1 MFTMRGPGRSF
12 QAWKITAP
20 TPTIASPGPS
30 RVFSIAITFLLL
42 TGMFAAVAP
51 SPAPVAASHTA
62 MKLPFPSGAAWVI
75 GQGYNTKPQ
84 AGTHWNC
91 DPATLRDQPT
101 QSESCRAH
109 YQYRY
114 AFDLARAD
122 GATAGQPVLAPTDG
136 TIRWIDLS
144 TGGMS
149 IDLGDGYAFAFF
161 HTNLVSGLVAGQRI
175 QRGQRLATVAG
186 PGQAANGGWPHLHV
200 TLWQTNDGGNWSRI
214 GVPFTDS
221 HAFEGYD
228 FPNLG
233 NLAIDQYRG
242 RTIYS
247 TNQEL
252 GGASP
257 SLTAPVLRSPATGTS
272 VRGYAPRPQLTWAPV
287 SGATQYQVVVNDG
300 AMTSPWLSG
309 TVWTMPVLT
318 NGQYAWQV
326 RARSSAGVGPLSPK
340 WVIWVDTTNATPPPA
355 APPAGSLKLNSTPSS
370 GQVGKSFTLT
380 ASGFGAGEVV
390 RLYLDTGNA
399 APFATAQ
406 AQSNGSFAATV
417 TLPDATN
424 GSHRFVATGM
434 STGRITNTGFTVVP
448 SLDRTPYSGT
458 PGTTVRVTVKGFGA
472 NESVRLTWETS
483 SGTTLGSATTNGAGT
498 GTTTIRIPQGSE
510 GWHDYVGTGSRT
522 GARGYGAIKITSPP
536 SAGGGNTPGGSTG
549 GQIVGTGSYRIT
561 ATREGLVGGTT
572 SSGHVIVEDDHFVSL
587 PACTAT
593 SCPWLTPGVRHDK
606 WGLRV
611 ECGSRCYVRV
621 KNVATGACSVAPIYD
636 VGPWFTNDDWWD
648 PASARILNTLPTT
661 KTILPQ
667 AYTGADA
674 ARDGKDVGYGLAPS
688 GIGISNKGYEV
699 GNRASLDIADGTW
712 VDLGFPMAAGIASN
726 GIIATMLWQ
735 SGEDPVAAA
744 RACGQSSPNAGKGAT
759 SAPTPSLLPPPPAP
773 NAPNPPS
780 APTTPLTLKSSA
792 SWAKVGQTV
801 TLTGTGFRPGER
813 ITILWDGTL
822 PVRRLNANNSGGF
835 SITLGVP
842 HGAHGGHGFYAKG
855 ATSGR
860 SVRVP
865 IRIGATLNRTPT
877 GGAPGTKIQVSVA
890 GFGAYENVRLTW
902 NGASGSYLGSVS
914 TNGAGAGSGTIVIP
928 NDAAGWHDYAGR
940 GSRTGARGF
949 GAIQVLAA
957 APAPPTPSTTLGISM
972 SPRAGTPG
980 SFITIDVTGFA
991 PRELLRL
998 SWGTSSEAF
1007 GSIAADGS
1015 GARTFA
1021 VSIPVHAQGA
1031 AILSVTGANSGRTAR
1046 SAVVVQPRL
1055 ILTPAKGPMRTS
1067 VSASGVGFPAN
1078 QPASIVWRQSGQPSV
1093 TMCGTRTDAS
1103 GTFRCNFIAPATS
1116 GMGTKSVTAVSG
1128 SIAVTMPFVVTGTLA
1143 AAEVEAQAEID
1154 ASASE
1159 TETAAAEPGTPPV
1172 ARTPR
1177 VAMQTPAS
1185 GERILR
1191 GREADVSAAGATAVA
1206 TEIEAIP
1213 PNDSAIRD
1221 GATPTNTED
1230 RSVRSPA
1237 ATPAPEATGPSEPA
1251 VLPIATPADPRAVRT
1266 PGGTAEVPIDATPT
1280 AEVTTVAPEIATAAP
1295 SPTTEADV
1303 AEQDRSLRTPAG
1315 TPISESTAT
1324 PEPAIEPVATP
1335 AEPTPDTPETATP
1348 SLTPTVPPPAGIEDR
1363 SLRGSLSD
1371 PSPQVS
1377 EPAAGTIHLPTR
1389 TPAAIPTELPTETP
1403 TVAPT
1408 ALPTETPTII
1418 PTETPTVIPTEL
1430 PTETPTEVPTLAP
1443 TMEPVMDQVVLIPSS
1458 DISLD
1463 QWPAAD
1469 AGTPTALDPS
1479 TLALPI
1485 GGAESAVTY
1494 LTFQVE
1500 GIAAGTVVDA
1510 SLVLTGAGETAGSS
1524 GTITALPGVWV
1535 DEWSATTDSAPGPGV
1550 PVLNATGTVPEP
1562 VWLTPGV
1569 ESIIDVTGTVNADG
1583 TISFVIAGTPDTIA
1597 GIASRESA
1605 SPPRLVLTV
1614 VRPAA

>member
-1 MFTMRGPGRSF
+1 MRGPGHSF
-12 QAWKITAP
+12 QAWRMAPP
-20 TPTIASPGPS
+20 TPTKASPGPS
-30 RVFSIAITFLLL
+30 RVFSIAISFLLL

-51 SPAPVAASHTA
+51 SPAPVAASHAA

-75 GQGYNTKPQ
+75 GQGYNTKPP

-101 QSESCRAH
+101 QSEGCRAH

-186 PGQAANGGWPHLHV
+186 PGRAANGGWPHLHV
-200 TLWQTNDGGNWSRI
+200 TLWQTSDGGNWSRI

-233 NLAIDQYRG
+233 NSAIDQYRG

-257 SLTAPVLRSPATGTS
+257 SLTAPVLQSPATGTS

-300 AMTSPWLSG
+300 AITSPWLSG

-340 WVIWVDTTNATPPPA
+340 WVMWVDTSNATPPPP
-355 APPAGSLKLNSTPSS
+355 APPAGSLKLNATPSS

-380 ASGFGAGEVV
+380 GSGFGTGEVV
-390 RLYLDTGNA
+390 RFYLDTGNA

-417 TLPDATN
+417 ALPDTTN
-424 GSHRFVATGM
+424 GSHRFVARGM
-434 STGRITNTGFTVVP
+434 STGRITTSAFTVSP

-472 NESVRLTWETS
+472 NESVRLTWKTA
-483 SGTTLGSATTNGAGT
+483 SGTSLGSAATNGAGT

-536 SAGGGNTPGGSTG
+536 STGGGGSTTG
-549 GQIVGTGSYRIT
+549 GQIVATGSYRIT

-593 SCPWLTPGVRHDK
+593 SCPWLTPGVRHDT

-636 VGPWFTNDDWWD
+636 VGPWFTNDNWWD
-648 PASARILNTLPTT
+648 PASKRILNTLPTT

-674 ARDGKDVGYGLAPS
+674 ARDGKDVGYGRAPS

-735 SGEDPVAAA
+735 SGENPVTAA
-744 RACGQSSPNAGKGAT
+744 RACGQSSPNAGRGAT
-759 SAPTPSLLPPPPAP
+759 SSPTPSPLPPPPAP
-773 NAPNPPS
+773 STPS
-780 APTTPLTLKSSA
+780 APTTPLSLKSSA

-801 TLTGTGFRPGER
+801 TLTGTGFQPGER
-813 ITILWDGTL
+813 VSISWDGTL
-822 PVRRLNANNSGGF
+822 TVRRLNANNSGGF
-835 SITLGVP
+835 SITLAVP
-842 HGAHGGHGFYAKG
+842 HGAHGGHGFYAVG
-855 ATSGR
+855 ATSNR

-865 IRIGATLNRTPT
+865 IRVGASVNRTPT
-877 GGAPGTKIQVSVA
+877 GGTPGTKVRINVA
-890 GFGAYENVRLTW
+890 GFGAYERVRLTW
-902 NGASGSYLGSVS
+902 NGTSGSFLGSVT

-928 NDAAGWHDYAGR
+928 NDSAGWHDYAGT
-940 GSRTGARGF
+940 GSRSGARGF

-957 APAPPTPSTTLGISM
+957 TPAPSTPSATLGISM
-972 SPRAGTPG
+972 NPRAGTPG
-980 SFITIDVTGFA
+980 SFVTIDVTGFS
-991 PRELLRL
+991 PRELLRI
-998 SWGTSSEAF
+998 SWGSASLAF
-1007 GSIAADGS
+1007 GSITADSS

-1021 VSIPVHAQGA
+1021 VPIPVQPQGA

-1078 QPASIVWRQSGQPSV
+1078 QPASVVWRQSGQPSV
-1093 TMCGTRTDAS
+1093 SMCATRTDAS
-1103 GTFRCNFIAPATS
+1103 GTFRCTFIAPATS
-1116 GMGTKSVTAVSG
+1116 GIGTKSVTAVSG
-1128 SIAVTMPFVVTGTLA
+1128 GVAVTMPFVVTGTLA
-1143 AAEVEAQAEID
+1143 AAEVEAQDESS
-1154 ASASE
+1154 SASGE
-1159 TETAAAEPGTPPV
+1159 VDTTATETATPET
-1172 ARTPR
+1172 RSPR
-1177 VAMQTPAS
+1177 VAMPTPAS

-1191 GREADVSAAGATAVA
+1191 GREADVSGAETGTATPSATPATVPTETTATPATA
-1206 TEIEAIP
+1206 TT
-1213 PNDSAIRD
+1213 IRG
-1221 GATPTNTED
+1221 GATPATDEE
-1230 RSVRSPA
+1230 RPVRAPA
-1237 ATPAPEATGPSEPA
+1237 ATPIPTQTPTAVSERSGTPEP
-1251 VLPIATPADPRAVRT
+1251 VILPTESPADNRVLRT
-1266 PGGTAEVPIDATPT
+1266 PGGTPEA
-1280 AEVTTVAPEIATAAP
+1280 TVAASPTEEATA
-1295 SPTTEADV
+1295 
-1303 AEQDRSLRTPAG
+1303 
-1315 TPISESTAT
+1315 ISTGSAT
-1324 PEPAIEPVATP
+1324 PEPTVALVPTATVPVENRALRGPGSEASPEVSDPP
-1335 AEPTPDTPETATP
+1335 AESLREISTVVPTELPTATP
-1348 SLTPTVPPPAGIEDR
+1348 TPVPTLAPTETLTMVPTETPTAIPTEVPTE
-1363 SLRGSLSD
+1363 
-1371 PSPQVS
+1371 
-1377 EPAAGTIHLPTR
+1377 LPTL
-1389 TPAAIPTELPTETP
+1389 IPTELPT
-1403 TVAPT
+1403 A
-1408 ALPTETPTII
+1408 
-1418 PTETPTVIPTEL
+1418 
-1430 PTETPTEVPTLAP
+1430 TPTEVPVAIPTEIPTLAP
-1443 TMEPVMDQVVLIPSS
+1443 TMEPVLDQVVLIPSS

-1463 QWPAAD
+1463 RGLAAA
-1469 AGTPTALDPS
+1469 AGTPVVLDSSAL
-1479 TLALPI
+1479 TLPI
-1485 GGAESAVTY
+1485 GGAESALTY

-1510 SLVLTGAGETAGSS
+1510 SLVLTGAGESSGSS
-1524 GTITALPGVWV
+1524 GAITALPGIWV
-1535 DEWSATTDSAPGPGV
+1535 DEWSATTDTAPGPGA
-1550 PVLNATGTVPEP
+1550 PVVDATGTVPEP

-1569 ESIIDVTGTVNADG
+1569 ESIVDVTGTVSTDG
-1583 TISFVIAGTPDTIA
+1583 TLTFVIAGTPDTIA
-1597 GIASRESA
+1597 GIASRESTA
-1605 SPPRLVLTV
+1605 PPRLVLTV
-1614 VRPAA
+1614 VRPAM